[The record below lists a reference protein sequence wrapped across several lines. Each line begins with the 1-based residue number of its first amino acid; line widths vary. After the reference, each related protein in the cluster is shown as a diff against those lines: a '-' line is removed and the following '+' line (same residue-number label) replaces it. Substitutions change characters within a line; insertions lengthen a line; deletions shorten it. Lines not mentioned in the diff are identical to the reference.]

1 MFFSAITNWQ
11 ILTKNSVTFKRSDG
25 VMDEKFMGNSPKN
38 PISVCVWVGGGG
50 EGGGFL
56 KNHSIVEIA

>member
-38 PISVCVWVGGGG
+38 PISVLGGGG
-50 EGGGFL
+50 GRGGGFL
-56 KNHSIVEIA
+56 KNHSIVGIA

>member
-38 PISVCVWVGGGG
+38 PISVLGGG
-50 EGGGFL
+50 EGEGEG
-56 KNHSIVEIA
+56 S

>member
-11 ILTKNSVTFKRSDG
+11 ILTKNLVTFKRSDG

-38 PISVCVWVGGGG
+38 PISVWGGG
-50 EGGGFL
+50 EGGRVLEKSLYSGNCL
-56 KNHSIVEIA
+56 ER

>member
-38 PISVCVWVGGGG
+38 PISVLGGGG
-50 EGGGFL
+50 GRGRVLEKSLYSGNCL
-56 KNHSIVEIA
+56 ER

>member
-11 ILTKNSVTFKRSDG
+11 ILTKNLVTFKRSDG

-38 PISVCVWVGGGG
+38 PISVWGGGR
-50 EGGGFL
+50 EGGRVLEKSLYSGNCL
-56 KNHSIVEIA
+56 ER

>member
-11 ILTKNSVTFKRSDG
+11 ILTKNLVTFKRSDG

-38 PISVCVWVGGGG
+38 PISVCVGGGG
-50 EGGGFL
+50 GRVLEKSLYSGNCL
-56 KNHSIVEIA
+56 ER

>member
-38 PISVCVWVGGGG
+38 PISVLGGGG
-50 EGGGFL
+50 GGGVGEG
-56 KNHSIVEIA
+56 S

>member
-38 PISVCVWVGGGG
+38 PISVCVCVGGGG
-50 EGGGFL
+50 GRGEGYL
-56 KNHSIVEIA
+56 KITI

>member
-38 PISVCVWVGGGG
+38 PISVWGGGRVLEKSLYSG
-50 EGGGFL
+50 NCLER
-56 KNHSIVEIA
+56 

>member
-38 PISVCVWVGGGG
+38 PISVLGGGG
-50 EGGGFL
+50 RGGGFL
-56 KNHSIVEIA
+56 KNHSIGGIA